1 MKSYTLRPDTF
12 TLNFNVLFQVPF
24 QVPPRYPSYKWT
36 THILNSSGS
45 SNYITTAI
53 VKGCPDDDQILPMLL
68 RRMRA
73 PHYLHVENAL
83 LPLTPMDA
91 TTDAVAVNSLK
102 VRAFTVLGIIIF
114 VYYI

>member
-1 MKSYTLRPDTF
+1 MKMYSFTLRSDTF
-12 TLNFNVLFQVPF
+12 TLNFNLPF

-36 THILNSSGS
+36 TKILNSSGS

-102 VRAFTVLGIIIF
+102 VRATLTRYLGT
-114 VYYI
+114 